1 MQVHTDGN
9 MGTKRTVRQDDEKS
23 KVGTS
28 LSHTICY
35 SNIWAELL
43 QFTNGDMGATQLEN
57 GEVGF
62 TQIDTGCTQL
72 NQEANL
78 EEA

>member
-1 MQVHTDGN
+1 M
-9 MGTKRTVRQDDEKS
+9 MKRAKWEHPSPTQFVTQT
-23 KVGTS
+23 GS
-28 LSHTICY
+28 LRRSPDWRC
-35 SNIWAELL
+35 SCLDIWAELL